1 MLYYQWVMNMSIKG
15 ILFDMDGVLVDSE
28 NYSLQ
33 KFEEAAR
40 SVGKTFGTDLFTMI
54 MGRIAGTSMDVISER
69 LGKENA
75 DKVYEI
81 HNDLMI
87 QGYENHEIKL
97 KDGAYELIT
106 YINDHHIPCALAT
119 TNKPYRIQKSFEA
132 SPFGKVPFE
141 HIVNGTDNV
150 RSKPHPDIFI
160 KAAGLLGLDVRDCLI
175 VEDSINGIKAAI
187 NSGGYALMIPDIA
200 QPDEYIL
207 NNVYCIKKDLHEV
220 LDLVKSLFEA

>member
-1 MLYYQWVMNMSIKG
+1 MNMSIKG

-33 KFEEAAR
+33 KFEEAAQ
-40 SVGKTFGTDLFTMI
+40 SIGLTFGTDLFSMI

-87 QGYENHEIKL
+87 HGYENHEIKL

-187 NSGGYALMIPDIA
+187 NSGGYALMMPEIV

-207 NNVYCIKKDLHEV
+207 NHVYCIKKDLHEV
-220 LDLVKSLFEA
+220 LELVKSLFES